1 MQKKLKKQRAFTLI
15 EVLVVATI
23 LGVLL
28 SIAIVSFSS
37 AQKKARDAR
46 RKADLEIVRQGLIL
60 YRQDNG
66 SYGNVGSNNA
76 GFNDLVTTLHN
87 DEYLTNTTITD
98 PANNLSYFYSATC
111 FAADNPNCS
120 KVRLSA
126 TLEFDSSTY
135 EIFTP

>member
-1 MQKKLKKQRAFTLI
+1 MKKIKKKQNAFTLI

-28 SIAIVSFSS
+28 SIAIVSFSR

-66 SYGNVGSNNA
+66 SYGNIGSDNA
-76 GFNDLVTTLHN
+76 GFNSLVTTLFN
-87 DEYLTNTTITD
+87 DEYLTSTTVLD
-98 PANNLSYFYSATC
+98 PVNDSNYFYSLTC
-111 FAADNPNCS
+111 SAADNPNCS

-126 TLEFDSSTY
+126 TLETDASTY
-135 EIFTP
+135 EISTP